1 MGRVALAW
9 LHDRPA
15 VTSVILGART
25 TEQLADN
32 LGAVGLH
39 LSAEEVARLD
49 AASDPEPADYPYGAI
64 GRGQR
69 ERTL

>member
-1 MGRVALAW
+1 
-9 LHDRPA
+9 
-15 VTSVILGART
+15 VILGART

-49 AASDPEPADYPYGAI
+49 AASDPDPADYPYGAI

-69 ERTL
+69 ERTV